1 MTQTKNFDA
10 SDLAVFTDD
19 ASQAPIRAAQFLKSL
34 AHRDRLKLLCCLV
47 ANEVSV
53 SELEEKVGISQ
64 SAVSQHLLK
73 LKTEGVLTS
82 RREGRQIFYSIA
94 DPLVLEI
101 VSLLYDRFCAPEAG

>member
-19 ASQAPIRAAQFLKSL
+19 ASQAPIRAAQFLKAL

-47 ANEVSV
+47 ENEVSV